1 MTNSNWQPML
11 KRADFNGEKK
21 LDEEG
26 GEWVL
31 VFQVDRSG
39 QVKRDRWM
47 RIGTERND
55 WREWCT
61 KRREASNRIRKREC
75 QVVVAG
81 DIGVWSLVLLLLLQA
96 YCSRYMI

>member
-1 MTNSNWQPML
+1 ML
-11 KRADFNGEKK
+11 KRPDFNGERK
-21 LDEEG
+21 LDEED

-39 QVKRDRWM
+39 LVKRDRWM

-55 WREWCT
+55 WRGWCT
-61 KRREASNRIRKREC
+61 KRTEASNRIGKKEC

-81 DIGVWSLVLLLLLQA
+81 DIGVWSWVLLLLLQA
-96 YCSRYMI
+96 YWSPNLI